1 MVDQNK
7 IKEAVRLLLEGIGE
21 DATRE
26 GLERTPD
33 RIARMY
39 EEIYRGMDEDPA
51 AYLSQTFAVER
62 NGLVVE
68 KEITFYST
76 CEHHLMPFYGKAHIG
91 YLPDGR
97 VVGLSKLARTVEV
110 YARRPQIQENM
121 TAQIADAIMKH
132 LKPQG
137 VIVVLEA
144 EHLCMSMRGVEKPGS
159 QTVTMAAR
167 GCFLENQQLRQDFF
181 EMLRL
186 QAPYRMMGDRMV
198 VN

>member
-33 RIARMY
+33 RVARMY